1 MICWAT
7 KNHVNKAY
15 IISASTITIERVP
28 LAHYPLI
35 SRFYNRARYK
45 SKPAKVDEVW
55 GVKVDGEW
63 IAALRLCP
71 LLLTESAPAPADGF
85 LSVADDKTTGLVS
98 VRTDDC
104 FLRSLAV
111 LPERR
116 REGIGHQLMH
126 EVCLTLDKP
135 CWCFPYLHL
144 QGFYERLG
152 FQSVEMNE
160 VPDLLWRRFE
170 VYERQGKSLLVMQRP
185 VVLS

>member
-15 IISASTITIERVP
+15 IISAPTITIERVP

-55 GVKVDGEW
+55 GVKADSEW

-71 LLLTESAPAPADGF
+71 LLLTESAPVDGF
-85 LSVADDKTTGLVS
+85 LSVPEDKATGFVN
-98 VRTDDC
+98 VRTEAC

-116 REGIGHQLMH
+116 REGLGYQLMQ
-126 EVCLTLDKP
+126 EVCRALDKP
-135 CWCFPYLHL
+135 CWCFPYRHL

-152 FQSVEMNE
+152 FRSVEMTD
-160 VPDLLWRRFE
+160 VPDLLLRRFE
-170 VYERQGKSLLVMQRP
+170 VYERQGKLLLVMQRP
-185 VVLS
+185 VVLP